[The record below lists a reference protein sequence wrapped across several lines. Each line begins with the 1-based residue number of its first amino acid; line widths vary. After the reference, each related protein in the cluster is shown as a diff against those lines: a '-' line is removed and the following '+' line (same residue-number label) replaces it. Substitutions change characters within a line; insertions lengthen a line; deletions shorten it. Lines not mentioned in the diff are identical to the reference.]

1 MSSGTEDALLA
12 LRNAIKSQS
21 TVSYIANGEPV
32 SSLAAAT
39 HLVLSSQTLS
49 KSTPT
54 RFRKPGV
61 SGSDPT
67 NSPADFFTLD
77 AIYVT
82 WLLKD
87 ASVTEYMKQARDNGL
102 TGGLVSVTERKSV
115 VDWLE
120 GKAADHPNITPLA
133 SESTTPPGTP
143 PSRTLTLP
151 PTTSPQFKAPDSFA
165 PSTKRRYVADP
176 QDIEIVKK
184 IKLNEI
190 ELQDRNTVL
199 RGIKN
204 NNFTS
209 IRSMF
214 TEKLKKYKVASK
226 SGSTPAATTPD
237 PKMQAKKA
245 KNLYPIIMISSSPTA
260 LITMHNVK
268 RFLQES
274 TFEPS
279 QEARARAISE
289 GNVKPDDM
297 IPIYRK
303 RTHIDSSGR
312 EMESHVRYVVVD
324 SVEALSKFGVD
335 PWDRV
340 VCVMT
345 TGQEWQF
352 KNYKWK
358 DPKQLFHHVK
368 GIYVTWAH
376 DPQNPKVKDWNV
388 TELKIDAHRRH
399 VDKSVVAHFWK
410 SIDTWTQMNKPWLMQ
425 S

>member
-1 MSSGTEDALLA
+1 
-12 LRNAIKSQS
+12 
-21 TVSYIANGEPV
+21 
-32 SSLAAAT
+32 
-39 HLVLSSQTLS
+39 
-49 KSTPT
+49 
-54 RFRKPGV
+54 
-61 SGSDPT
+61 
-67 NSPADFFTLD
+67 
-77 AIYVT
+77 
-82 WLLKD
+82 
-87 ASVTEYMKQARDNGL
+87 
-102 TGGLVSVTERKSV
+102 
-115 VDWLE
+115 
-120 GKAADHPNITPLA
+120 
-133 SESTTPPGTP
+133 
-143 PSRTLTLP
+143 
-151 PTTSPQFKAPDSFA
+151 
-165 PSTKRRYVADP
+165 
-176 QDIEIVKK
+176 
-184 IKLNEI
+184 
-190 ELQDRNTVL
+190 
-199 RGIKN
+199 
-204 NNFTS
+204 
-209 IRSMF
+209 MF

-226 SGSTPAATTPD
+226 SGSTPATTAPGAVHIVRD
-237 PKMQAKKA
+237 VKPFNAAADTKMQVKKA

-312 EMESHVRYVVVD
+312 EMESQVRYVVVD

-358 DPKQLFHHVK
+358 DPKQLFHH
-368 GIYVTWAH
+368 GMFI
-376 DPQNPKVKDWNV
+376 NV
-388 TELKIDAHRRH
+388 
-399 VDKSVVAHFWK
+399 VSVQTSH
-410 SIDTWTQMNKPWLMQ
+410 SYYDGSQGYLCYMG

>member
-1 MSSGTEDALLA
+1 M
-12 LRNAIKSQS
+12 
-21 TVSYIANGEPV
+21 
-32 SSLAAAT
+32 
-39 HLVLSSQTLS
+39 
-49 KSTPT
+49 
-54 RFRKPGV
+54 
-61 SGSDPT
+61 
-67 NSPADFFTLD
+67 
-77 AIYVT
+77 
-82 WLLKD
+82 
-87 ASVTEYMKQARDNGL
+87 
-102 TGGLVSVTERKSV
+102 
-115 VDWLE
+115 
-120 GKAADHPNITPLA
+120 
-133 SESTTPPGTP
+133 
-143 PSRTLTLP
+143 
-151 PTTSPQFKAPDSFA
+151 
-165 PSTKRRYVADP
+165 
-176 QDIEIVKK
+176 KK

-204 NNFTS
+204 NVCSRTVSQVVLLTTCHALEFHLCSVDVYRETQEEQGREQTRVHPRHCHTRYSVYATQDNIPS
-209 IRSMF
+209 
-214 TEKLKKYKVASK
+214 AD
-226 SGSTPAATTPD
+226 AAAD

-358 DPKQLFHHVK
+358 DPKQLFHHGASIK
-368 GIYVTWAH
+368 CLFGRSTHSHGSQGNLRYLGPRSTESENQGLERDRTQGGPGWLYFINSYPNA
-376 DPQNPKVKDWNV
+376 NPCRSTHTGDM
-388 TELKIDAHRRH
+388 
-399 VDKSVVAHFWK
+399 
-410 SIDTWTQMNKPWLMQ
+410 WTNLLWHIFGNP
-425 S
+425 

>member
-1 MSSGTEDALLA
+1 
-12 LRNAIKSQS
+12 
-21 TVSYIANGEPV
+21 
-32 SSLAAAT
+32 
-39 HLVLSSQTLS
+39 
-49 KSTPT
+49 
-54 RFRKPGV
+54 
-61 SGSDPT
+61 
-67 NSPADFFTLD
+67 
-77 AIYVT
+77 
-82 WLLKD
+82 
-87 ASVTEYMKQARDNGL
+87 
-102 TGGLVSVTERKSV
+102 
-115 VDWLE
+115 
-120 GKAADHPNITPLA
+120 
-133 SESTTPPGTP
+133 
-143 PSRTLTLP
+143 
-151 PTTSPQFKAPDSFA
+151 
-165 PSTKRRYVADP
+165 
-176 QDIEIVKK
+176 
-184 IKLNEI
+184 
-190 ELQDRNTVL
+190 
-199 RGIKN
+199 
-204 NNFTS
+204 
-209 IRSMF
+209 MF

-226 SGSTPAATTPD
+226 SGPTPATPTAGMVYPPLVRCTTFDTGVD

-260 LITMHNVK
+260 LITMHNVR

-312 EMESHVRYVVVD
+312 EMESQVRYVVVD

-358 DPKQLFHHVK
+358 DPKQLFHHGMLINLVPVQSFCSHY
-368 GIYVTWAH
+368 GVSQGHLCYLGSRSTEPEDQGLECH
-376 DPQNPKVKDWNV
+376 RTEGKDW
-388 TELKIDAHRRH
+388 LIAYRRLFLIRNRCR
-399 VDKSVVAHFWK
+399 SMRTGAM
-410 SIDTWTQMNKPWLMQ
+410 WTSP

>member
-1 MSSGTEDALLA
+1 
-12 LRNAIKSQS
+12 
-21 TVSYIANGEPV
+21 
-32 SSLAAAT
+32 
-39 HLVLSSQTLS
+39 
-49 KSTPT
+49 
-54 RFRKPGV
+54 
-61 SGSDPT
+61 
-67 NSPADFFTLD
+67 
-77 AIYVT
+77 
-82 WLLKD
+82 
-87 ASVTEYMKQARDNGL
+87 
-102 TGGLVSVTERKSV
+102 
-115 VDWLE
+115 
-120 GKAADHPNITPLA
+120 
-133 SESTTPPGTP
+133 
-143 PSRTLTLP
+143 
-151 PTTSPQFKAPDSFA
+151 
-165 PSTKRRYVADP
+165 
-176 QDIEIVKK
+176 
-184 IKLNEI
+184 
-190 ELQDRNTVL
+190 
-199 RGIKN
+199 
-204 NNFTS
+204 
-209 IRSMF
+209 
-214 TEKLKKYKVASK
+214 
-226 SGSTPAATTPD
+226 
-237 PKMQAKKA
+237 MQAKKA

-358 DPKQLFHHVK
+358 DPKQLFHHGMLVNAVSAQPPIHIPMVVK

-376 DPQNPKVKDWNV
+376 DPQNPKIKDWNV
-388 TELKIDAHRRH
+388 TELKVGLD
-399 VDKSVVAHFWK
+399 
-410 SIDTWTQMNKPWLMQ
+410 
-425 S
+425 